1 MKYDVYD
8 NAAHAWV
15 EAYIDGYGWVIVD
28 ATPMEKLRIL
38 SKVPHRMKVR
48 DRASLTIVIH
58 QLMKI

>member
-28 ATPMEKLRIL
+28 AT
-38 SKVPHRMKVR
+38 
-48 DRASLTIVIH
+48 T
-58 QLMKI
+58 